1 MDITYL
7 ASTLYST
14 IGKLTRRQISGPIY
28 VTRGGEQV
36 AVIIRSQAYAPKLD
50 QFRIIPGDDAVYLT
64 CKEPIGPQC
73 ECFAMHDEG
82 TDLGT
87 MLDTANQ
94 HWADNHREP
103 K

>member
-1 MDITYL
+1 MTSMDVTDL
-7 ASTLYST
+7 ADTLYST

-50 QFRIIPGDDAVYLT
+50 NFGQNGDGWMTCSLCAPDGAVIGPRPLDLGDAVR
-64 CKEPIGPQC
+64 
-73 ECFAMHDEG
+73 
-82 TDLGT
+82 
-87 MLDTANQ
+87 TANE
-94 HWADNHREP
+94 HWSTRHQEQ